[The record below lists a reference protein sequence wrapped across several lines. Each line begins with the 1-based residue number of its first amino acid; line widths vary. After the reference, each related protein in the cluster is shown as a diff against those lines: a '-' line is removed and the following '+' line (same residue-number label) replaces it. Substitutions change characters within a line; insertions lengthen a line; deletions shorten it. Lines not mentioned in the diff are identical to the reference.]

1 MRRLHAFSLVDI
13 LITQTLPGFLFCAGW
28 AVMYEIY
35 HEDGSYY
42 STLMQEILSG
52 EGLFPY
58 FVVAAVL
65 MAFPVGMIIDSLRE
79 VVGEGWLRIPRTHP
93 RERARRSPLSWM
105 LEIALPPDRLAE
117 RYLLYRHAWATLL
130 TPAKTAGN
138 LAIIL
143 GVFLVWFVIKIV
155 RMQGWHLYSLA
166 FIVGTP
172 VAGLASSSPSWFD
185 TQPGWPNST
194 AWCGSPSSPLRP
206 PRLRLPPTPFLP
218 PPREGRDRPSPGV
231 TRYVSPN
238 GRFSPLDTGGARS

>member
-1 MRRLHAFSLVDI
+1 MRRLRAFSLVDI
-13 LITQTLPGFLFCAGW
+13 VITQAFPGFLFCAGW
-28 AVMYEIY
+28 AAMYEIY

-79 VVGEGWLRIPRTHP
+79 VVGEGWLRIPRIYP

-138 LAIIL
+138 LAIII
-143 GVFLVWFVIKIV
+143 GVFLVWFIIKIV
-155 RMQGWHLYSLA
+155 RMQGWHVFSLA
-166 FIVGTP
+166 FIIGTP
-172 VAGLASSSPSWFD
+172 LAGLGIVFALVVRYAAGLAEFHRVVRESIF
-185 TQPGWPNST
+185 
-194 AWCGSPSSPLRP
+194 
-206 PRLRLPPTPFLP
+206 P
-218 PPREGRDRPSPGV
+218 PPAPASP
-231 TRYVSPN
+231 P
-238 GRFSPLDTGGARS
+238 PADTVPPATP

>member
-1 MRRLHAFSLVDI
+1 MRRLRAFSLVDI
-13 LITQTLPGFLFCAGW
+13 VITQALPGFFFCAGW
-28 AVMYEIY
+28 AAMYEIY

-138 LAIIL
+138 LAIII
-143 GVFLVWFVIKIV
+143 GVFLVWFIIKIV
-155 RMQGWHLYSLA
+155 RMQGWHVFSLA
-166 FIVGTP
+166 FIIGTP
-172 VAGLASSSPSWFD
+172 VAGLGILLALLVRYAAGLAEFHRVVRESIF
-185 TQPGWPNST
+185 
-194 AWCGSPSSPLRP
+194 P
-206 PRLRLPPTPFLP
+206 PPPPPLP
-218 PPREGRDRPSPGV
+218 PPA
-231 TRYVSPN
+231 
-238 GRFSPLDTGGARS
+238 DTVPPATP

>member
-1 MRRLHAFSLVDI
+1 MRRLRAFSLVDI
-13 LITQTLPGFLFCAGW
+13 VITQAFPGFLFCAGW
-28 AVMYEIY
+28 AAMYEIY

-138 LAIIL
+138 LAIII
-143 GVFLVWFVIKIV
+143 GVFLFWFIIKIV
-155 RMQGWHLYSLA
+155 RMQGWHVFSLA
-166 FIVGTP
+166 FIIGTP
-172 VAGLASSSPSWFD
+172 VAGLGILLALLVRYAAGLAEF
-185 TQPGWPNST
+185 
-194 AWCGSPSSPLRP
+194 LRVVRESIFP
-206 PRLRLPPTPFLP
+206 PPPPALP
-218 PPREGRDRPSPGV
+218 PPA
-231 TRYVSPN
+231 
-238 GRFSPLDTGGARS
+238 DTVPPATP

>member
-13 LITQTLPGFLFCAGW
+13 VITQALPGFLFCAGW

-79 VVGEGWLRIPRTHP
+79 VVGEGWLRIPRIHP

-143 GVFLVWFVIKIV
+143 GVFLVWFVVKIV
-155 RMQGWHLYSLA
+155 HMQGWHLFSLA
-166 FIVGTP
+166 FIIGTP
-172 VAGLASSSPSWFD
+172 VAGLGIALALVVRYAAGLAEFHRVVRKSIF
-185 TQPGWPNST
+185 
-194 AWCGSPSSPLRP
+194 
-206 PRLRLPPTPFLP
+206 P
-218 PPREGRDRPSPGV
+218 PPAPASPPPADTVPPV
-231 TRYVSPN
+231 TP
-238 GRFSPLDTGGARS
+238 

>member
-1 MRRLHAFSLVDI
+1 MRRLRAFSLVDI
-13 LITQTLPGFLFCAGW
+13 VITQAFPGFLFCAGW
-28 AVMYEIY
+28 AAMYEIY

-42 STLMQEILSG
+42 STLVQEILSG

-93 RERARRSPLSWM
+93 RERVRRSPLSWM
-105 LEIALPPDRLAE
+105 IEIALPPDRLTE

-138 LAIIL
+138 LAVVLCI
-143 GVFLVWFVIKIV
+143 FLVWFVVKIV
-155 RMQGWHLYSLA
+155 RMQGWHVFSLA

-172 VAGLASSSPSWFD
+172 VAGLGIVFALVVRYAAGLAEFHRLVRESIFPPPAPAS
-185 TQPGWPNST
+185 
-194 AWCGSPSSPLRP
+194 P
-206 PRLRLPPTPFLP
+206 PPADPLPPATL
-218 PPREGRDRPSPGV
+218 
-231 TRYVSPN
+231 
-238 GRFSPLDTGGARS
+238 

>member
-1 MRRLHAFSLVDI
+1 MRRLRAFSLVDI
-13 LITQTLPGFLFCAGW
+13 VITQALPGFFFCAGW
-28 AVMYEIY
+28 AAMYEIY

-138 LAIIL
+138 LAIII
-143 GVFLVWFVIKIV
+143 GVFLFWFIIKIV
-155 RMQGWHLYSLA
+155 RMQGWHVFSLA
-166 FIVGTP
+166 FIIGTP
-172 VAGLASSSPSWFD
+172 VAGLGILLALLVRYAAGLAEFHRVVRESIF
-185 TQPGWPNST
+185 
-194 AWCGSPSSPLRP
+194 P
-206 PRLRLPPTPFLP
+206 PPPPALP
-218 PPREGRDRPSPGV
+218 PPA
-231 TRYVSPN
+231 
-238 GRFSPLDTGGARS
+238 DTVPPATP

>member
-13 LITQTLPGFLFCAGW
+13 VITQALPGFLFCAGW

-93 RERARRSPLSWM
+93 QERARRSPLSWM
-105 LEIALPPDRLAE
+105 FEIALPPDRLAE

-143 GVFLVWFVIKIV
+143 GVFLVWFVVKIV
-155 RMQGWHLYSLA
+155 HMQGWHLFSLA
-166 FIVGTP
+166 FIIGTP
-172 VAGLASSSPSWFD
+172 VAGLGIALALVVRYAAGLAEFHRVVRESIF
-185 TQPGWPNST
+185 
-194 AWCGSPSSPLRP
+194 
-206 PRLRLPPTPFLP
+206 P
-218 PPREGRDRPSPGV
+218 PPAPASP
-231 TRYVSPN
+231 P
-238 GRFSPLDTGGARS
+238 PADTAPPGAP